1 MPKPQQRQPDDLSRS
16 LISLD
21 MDTTLI
27 VVIEMSQS
35 SWLVS
40 GIVPGV
46 DRQPLKKLDP
56 DENALLRLLQRWRS
70 EAEGRGASVERT
82 VVAFEAGRDG
92 FWLARVAPVTG
103 HRGARPAFVER
114 RGLSG
119 APSSQDRQ
127 ARYRVAQAGLPR
139 LASRRARA
147 L

>member
-1 MPKPQQRQPDDLSRS
+1 MSRPNDLSRS
-16 LISLD
+16 FSPFD
-21 MDTTLI
+21 QQRTLV

-56 DENALLRLLQRWRS
+56 DENVLLRLLQRWRGK
-70 EAEGRGASVERT
+70 AEGRGALVERT
-82 VVAFEAGRDG
+82 AVAFEAGRDG
-92 FWLARVAPVTG
+92 FWLARWLRS
-103 HRGARPAFVER
+103 RGIEAHVR

-127 ARYRVAQAGLPR
+127 ARYRVAQAGFPR

>member
-1 MPKPQQRQPDDLSRS
+1 MSRPNDLSRS
-16 LISLD
+16 FSPFD
-21 MDTTLI
+21 QQRTLV

-56 DENALLRLLQRWRS
+56 DENALLRLLQRWRG
-70 EAEGRGASVERT
+70 EAERRGASVERT

-92 FWLARVAPVTG
+92 FWLARWLRSRGIDAHVLHSSSVAVSRE
-103 HRGARPAFVER
+103 HRRAK
-114 RGLSG
+114 
-119 APSSQDRQ
+119 
-127 ARYRVAQAGLPR
+127 ARYRVAQAGLPW